1 MTYKDTYPTY
11 NQNRKVVNF
20 KDFLKDEEGEKEEL
34 LKIKRQTKPNSPD
47 GQQIIGNPKVKYNKV
62 THKLDTN
69 LDPEMIDDKIDALE
83 ESKIFESHID
93 DEVYH
98 ELKQS
103 SAYRRLVDEFRNA
116 IRDFEKRTSNIYDE
130 GDNDHLA
137 SFRLVLQD
145 AIDEA
150 S

>member
-1 MTYKDTYPTY
+1 MNRDNTPTF
-11 NQNRKVVNF
+11 NVNRKVANF
-20 KDFLKDEEGEKEEL
+20 KDFLENEPSEMEEL
-34 LKIKRQTKPNSPD
+34 TKIKRQTKPNSTD
-47 GQQIIGNPKVKYNKV
+47 GQQIIGNHKVKYNKV

-83 ESKIFESHID
+83 ESKIFETHID
-93 DEVYH
+93 DNVYH

-103 SAYRRLVDEFRNA
+103 SAYHRLVDEFRNA
-116 IRDFEKRTSNIYDE
+116 IREFENRTSNIYDE
-130 GDNDHLA
+130 GDNDHMA
-137 SFRLVLQD
+137 AFQAVLQD

>member
-1 MTYKDTYPTY
+1 MNYKDTNPTY
-11 NQNRKVVNF
+11 NHNRKVVNF
-20 KDFLKDEEGEKEEL
+20 KDFTSHEGDEKEEL
-34 LKIKRQTKPNSPD
+34 EKIKRQTKPNSPD

-69 LDPEMIDDKIDALE
+69 LSPDMIDDKIDALE
-83 ESKIFESHID
+83 ESKIFETHID
-93 DEVYH
+93 NEVYH

-103 SAYRRLVDEFRNA
+103 SAYHRLVDEFRNA
-116 IRDFEKRTSNIYDE
+116 IRDFEKRTSKIYDE

>member
-1 MTYKDTYPTY
+1 MTYKDTNPTY

-83 ESKIFESHID
+83 ESKIFETHID

-103 SAYRRLVDEFRNA
+103 SAYHRLVDEFRNA

>member
-83 ESKIFESHID
+83 ESKIFETHID

-103 SAYRRLVDEFRNA
+103 SAYRRLVDDFRNA

>member
-1 MTYKDTYPTY
+1 MNRDNTPTF
-11 NQNRKVVNF
+11 NVNRKVANF
-20 KDFLKDEEGEKEEL
+20 KDFLENEPSEMEEL
-34 LKIKRQTKPNSPD
+34 TKIKRQTKPNSTD
-47 GQQIIGNPKVKYNKV
+47 GQQIIGNHKVKYNKA

-83 ESKIFESHID
+83 ESKIFETHID
-93 DEVYH
+93 DNVYH

-103 SAYRRLVDEFRNA
+103 SAYHRLVDEFRNA
-116 IRDFEKRTSNIYDE
+116 IRDFENRTSNIYDE
-130 GDNDHLA
+130 GDNDHMA
-137 SFRLVLQD
+137 AFQAVLQD